1 MRKERRKME
10 KQTKEY
16 TMEEM
21 LEIAQGLL
29 EEVKDLLGEKNVK
42 KEGGE

>member
-1 MRKERRKME
+1 MRKESRKME

-29 EEVKDLLGEKNVK
+29 EEVKNLLGEKAL